1 MKKVCIRFRTLL
13 LPTDLPP
20 QEESRVHK
28 FILCTSTDASA
39 LDLAYFTRRG
49 ICARDI
55 RCKTK
60 SDGQML
66 ALVHLIDKMRRSDI
80 MRKLLA
86 GAGASDME
94 VLVASGETKEE
105 YDAVL
110 RGYFTAPAAAAATTA
125 RAKPSSDKKN
135 KKKAE
140 KKEEDTM
147 RDGSSEEED
156 EDDEDEDDDEDDEDD
171 EEETLPEAPSASE
184 LALREQI
191 AKLKRRLAK
200 EKKKSKPPPSALEI
214 ALREEIVTLHQEIEV
229 FPPVLTETH
238 AALAA
243 KYEERTARYE
253 TRSAE
258 YDALA
263 AKHAEHVKFLMNH
276 GKLSRAFSAHWN
288 TIQLTLKY
296 IDTLEK
302 RKKTQADELA
312 LMTARRDNLQK
323 RRDDAAAR
331 KRAHFVAGEWCDW

>member
-1 MKKVCIRFRTLL
+1 M
-13 LPTDLPP
+13 
-20 QEESRVHK
+20 HK

-147 RDGSSEEED
+147 RDGSSEEDD
-156 EDDEDEDDDEDDEDD
+156 EDDEDEDDDEDDDDDD
-171 EEETLPEAPSASE
+171 EEESADE
-184 LALREQI
+184 RALREQI
-191 AKLKRRLAK
+191 AKLTRKLAQ
-200 EKKKSKPPPSALEI
+200 KKKKTKPPPSARVI
-214 ALREEIVTLHQEIEV
+214 ALREEIATLRQEIEV
-229 FPPVLTETH
+229 FLPALAETH

-253 TRSAE
+253 TRIAE
-258 YDALA
+258 HDALA
-263 AKHAEHVKFLMNH
+263 AKHAAHVERLDTF
-276 GKLSRAFSAHWN
+276 GKSCMAF
-288 TIQLTLKY
+288 TLHCGKKHRKLKR
-296 IDTLEK
+296 IAELEK
-302 RKKTQADELA
+302 RKKAQTDELA

-323 RRDDAAAR
+323 RRDDAARKKAR
-331 KRAHFVAGEWCDW
+331 GW